1 MLSGVFV
8 SFNHSSKEMT
18 MKVKSSKNLLLLV
31 LIVMP
36 FVLAFAPSPAQPQA
50 ADRIN
55 VISIILTISV
65 GFASLIGVSKLVPI
79 IVQFLK
85 VLGIAPDNTANRW
98 AAGLNLLAFIVLVI
112 FGVFQPQLALS
123 VLDGMAGQIAEIL
136 LFILG
141 LVVQLTGSKPTY
153 DDLKASRIPL
163 LNFSHTTKTDG

>member
-1 MLSGVFV
+1 
-8 SFNHSSKEMT
+8 
-18 MKVKSSKNLLLLV
+18 
-31 LIVMP
+31 
-36 FVLAFAPSPAQPQA
+36 
-50 ADRIN
+50 
-55 VISIILTISV
+55 
-65 GFASLIGVSKLVPI
+65 VSKLVPI